1 MVIRYYIQRH
11 TERIVHIK
19 RSILTALALI
29 ILCGC
34 SEQAASRSNSPS
46 DSYSSEEVISVQSA
60 ELKRFVFN
68 SAENVIALSDDD
80 LIIANNSH
88 RYAYSDFFSDIS
100 DSVDLFEIPLLEKEI
115 DVHSC
120 TERVET
126 YMLESDIPIEELDV
140 YQI

>member
-1 MVIRYYIQRH
+1 M
-11 TERIVHIK
+11 K

-34 SEQAASRSNSPS
+34 SGQAASRSNSPS

-68 SAENVIALSDDD
+68 SAEDVIALSDDD
-80 LIIANNSH
+80 LIYIANNRH
-88 RYAYSDFFSDIS
+88 RYANSDFFSDIS
-100 DSVDLFEIPLLEKEI
+100 DSVDLFEIPLVEKEI

-140 YQI
+140 YQLKAHNDRDTLNGRLE